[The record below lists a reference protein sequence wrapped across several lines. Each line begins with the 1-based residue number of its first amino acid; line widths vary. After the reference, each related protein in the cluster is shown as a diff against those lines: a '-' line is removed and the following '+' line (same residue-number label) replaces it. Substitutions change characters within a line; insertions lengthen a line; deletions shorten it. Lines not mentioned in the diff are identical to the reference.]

1 MNKKILVILTAA
13 LLLLSATACHNRPG
27 KTNETTN
34 ETDGAETTGSY
45 LIVGTGDEDNTI
57 SSDNPSTKDP
67 ATETDKLF
75 DPTEEN
81 PVFVDVTK
89 QVVVVS
95 AVATV
100 RTSTRVEENNAVGWP
115 VEGRLLDVNGESDNW
130 YRITYNVNGEDKTCY
145 IAKTV
150 TADSTVLNTFTV
162 IENGEE
168 VEVIVDAVNVR
179 SYPSTDSIHSIRG
192 SLKKGAKVTRVA
204 VNENWSR
211 ILYEVVSET
220 ETDEAGA
227 PVVKIMQYYISND
240 CVKAVTNDVTTDV
253 TNEVAPASE
262 Q

>member
-100 RTSTRVEENNAVGWP
+100 RTSTRIEENNAVGWP
-115 VEGRLLDVNGESDNW
+115 VEGHLLDVNGESDNW

-179 SYPSTDSIHSIRG
+179 SYPSTASNNSIRG
-192 SLKKGAKVTRVA
+192 SLKKGEKVIRVA
-204 VNENWSR
+204 VSEKWSR
-211 ILYEVVSET
+211 IKYEVVSET
-220 ETDEAGA
+220 EADAEGNA
-227 PVVKIMQYYISND
+227 VVTVKEYYISND
-240 CVKAVTNDVTTDV
+240 CITVPGAESESATD
-253 TNEVAPASE
+253 TEAN
-262 Q
+262 